1 MKKQRKK
8 AKEDFTE
15 ECKNGSEEQKNLT
28 LDNYIK
34 SQKHYRDAIEEE
46 EQKRTN
52 ENKKVN

>member
-1 MKKQRKK
+1 MGVKNKKK
-8 AKEDFTE
+8 
-15 ECKNGSEEQKNLT
+15 LT

-46 EQKRTN
+46 EKKRTN